1 MTKEKNT
8 ENKEKAQ
15 QSAPEIDNTTT
26 SEQEEKVEQ
35 ECPTEETPAENA
47 EETSQEVTSE
57 ETIKKLEEEL
67 AEQKNRYLYLQ
78 AEYQNFRKR
87 TAKEKADLLLN
98 GAQSSV
104 NAVLPVMDDMERAM
118 ANAQKTDD
126 PKVLKEGMNLICQ
139 KFEKALEGLGVK
151 RMITVGVDFD
161 TDLHEAV
168 AMVPGVPDEQKG
180 KVIDCIQSGYM
191 LNDKVIRHAKVAVG
205 Q

>member
-15 QSAPEIDNTTT
+15 QSAPEIDTQTA
-26 SEQEEKVEQ
+26 SEQEEKAEKEQ
-35 ECPTEETPAENA
+35 PTEETPVENE
-47 EETSQEVTSE
+47 EETTQEVTSE

-126 PKVLKEGMNLICQ
+126 PKVLKEGMTLICQ

-151 RMITVGVDFD
+151 RMITDGVDFD

>member
-8 ENKEKAQ
+8 EEKEKAQ
-15 QSAPEIDNTTT
+15 QSAPETDNMTA
-26 SEQEEKVEQ
+26 SEQEEKVEKEQ
-35 ECPTEETPAENA
+35 PAEETPAEKE
-47 EETSQEVTSE
+47 EETSQEVTLE
-57 ETIKKLEEEL
+57 ETIKNLEAEL

-118 ANAQKTDD
+118 VSAQKTDD
-126 PKVLKEGMNLICQ
+126 PKVLKEGMTLICQ

-151 RMITVGVDFD
+151 RMETDGVDFD

>member
-15 QSAPEIDNTTT
+15 QSAPEIDTQTA
-26 SEQEEKVEQ
+26 SEQEEKAEKEQ
-35 ECPTEETPAENA
+35 PTEETPVEND
-47 EETSQEVTSE
+47 EETTQEVTSE

-126 PKVLKEGMNLICQ
+126 PKVLKEGMTLICQ

-151 RMITVGVDFD
+151 RMITDGVDFD

>member
-15 QSAPEIDNTTT
+15 QSAPEIDTQTA
-26 SEQEEKVEQ
+26 SEQEEKVEKEQ
-35 ECPTEETPAENA
+35 PTEETPVEND
-47 EETSQEVTSE
+47 EETTQEVTSE

-126 PKVLKEGMNLICQ
+126 PKVLKEGMTLICQ

-151 RMITVGVDFD
+151 RMITDGVDFD

>member
-15 QSAPEIDNTTT
+15 QSAPEIDTQTA
-26 SEQEEKVEQ
+26 SEQEEKVEKEQ
-35 ECPTEETPAENA
+35 PTEETPVENE
-47 EETSQEVTSE
+47 EETTQEVTSE

-126 PKVLKEGMNLICQ
+126 PKVLKEGMTLICQ

-151 RMITVGVDFD
+151 RMITDGVDFD